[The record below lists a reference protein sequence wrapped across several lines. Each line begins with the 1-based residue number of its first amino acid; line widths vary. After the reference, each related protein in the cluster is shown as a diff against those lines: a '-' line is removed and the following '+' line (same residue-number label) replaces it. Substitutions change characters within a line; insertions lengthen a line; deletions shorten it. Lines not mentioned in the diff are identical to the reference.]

1 MAYQHVPF
9 KSCWKGDTF
18 GDCTQLE
25 QMSPLSPA
33 PRKDRAFVEFG
44 EVGRAG
50 SPRSL
55 VAIVGRLDFVP
66 SAAGNRGKV

>member
-1 MAYQHVPF
+1 
-9 KSCWKGDTF
+9 
-18 GDCTQLE
+18 
-25 QMSPLSPA
+25 MSPLSPA
-33 PRKDRAFVEFG
+33 PRKDRAFGEFG